1 MWPGIDLVTI
11 GELDRLT
18 TRPWFLRYVFADP
31 EMAHARSLGPG
42 RRREYL
48 AGRFAAKEAVLKV
61 LGIGMFNGVPPRDI
75 WLLHTDLGG
84 PVVDLHGAALGAARR
99 NRISKVAV
107 SITHKGD
114 LVVALAVGW

>member
-1 MWPGIDLVTI
+1 MWPGIDLLMI
-11 GELDRLT
+11 GELDRLA

-31 EMAHARSLGPG
+31 EMAHARSLGQG
-42 RRREYL
+42 RRREFL

-75 WLLHTDLGG
+75 WLVHTDLGR
-84 PVVDLHGAALGAARR
+84 PTVDLHDAALQAASR
-99 NRISKVAV
+99 NRISKVTV

-114 LVVALAVGW
+114 LVAAVAVGW